1 MCEFWKLFEIIF
13 KLMFRILIVL
23 MTVFMVACSS
33 DDAAKTALIATDEAT
48 SVADGDI
55 ADYIEAVDAV
65 AIPVSDSLLISHVV
79 DVKQH
84 GEDLYLLCSNNPFG
98 MDGTILKLGAD
109 GSYKGSLTH
118 RGEGPGELRPFSLIA
133 FDVNDKGLY
142 VSDSQKIMQYDH
154 DGNYLSTI
162 IKGRNILSFR
172 TDGERLVA
180 ALGDDSLLCH
190 AFDMRGE
197 EIAAAMPRTTLGAV
211 GGINSMLKLADGRML
226 YHVASANDGML
237 FDPAD
242 ASFSPLDITEI
253 PDAQTAAAYEATVKR
268 DPKFG
273 VMVGEDAGVLVNAL
287 TVSGDDMILGTNRPE
302 GADAALWLSKN
313 GAVTR
318 IASGD
323 GLADTATGGAVFY
336 PAGSSVGDGVWVY
349 PVNAEGL
356 LDVVAEKEVASRLR
370 DVASGLAADDN
381 PVLVFYKLKGNSKS
395 K

>member
-133 FDVNDKGLY
+133 FDVNDKGLF

-211 GGINSMLKLADGRML
+211 GGINSMLKLTYGRML

-273 VMVGEDAGVLVNAL
+273 VMVGEDA
-287 TVSGDDMILGTNRPE
+287 
-302 GADAALWLSKN
+302 
-313 GAVTR
+313 
-318 IASGD
+318 
-323 GLADTATGGAVFY
+323 
-336 PAGSSVGDGVWVY
+336 
-349 PVNAEGL
+349 
-356 LDVVAEKEVASRLR
+356 
-370 DVASGLAADDN
+370 
-381 PVLVFYKLKGNSKS
+381 
-395 K
+395 